1 MSGEAGWYPD
11 PGGEPDRYRYF
22 DGASWSVETAA
33 DPGRG
38 APDSMTAARP
48 VARPRVARW
57 MVVTTIIAVLVA
69 VIAVSGRIWN
79 EPDRPAV
86 LPGPSASGGASAGA
100 SGIDDGTRPPST
112 QTPTPVARNIG
123 CPEGAPDARSPHPVD
138 DRVYG
143 GILSFRRAP
152 GFAREASENRLTFA
166 YDVSQQVR
174 TVSRNPPWIAQL
186 AVGRLLAD
194 GYPRDAQHAAEFV
207 AECIVASDLYL
218 SYDPVRRDV
227 SSRPIQISGQD
238 GEGQAGWQLVT
249 DVDVTL
255 TGLTVPGDRVTVIV
269 VPDGSDWGLFFGAVP
284 IGDQAL
290 DGVLTST
297 VSSLRLS

>member
-1 MSGEAGWYPD
+1 VSGAAGWYPD
-11 PGGEPDRYRYF
+11 PGGEPDRYRYW
-22 DGASWSVETAA
+22 DGVSWSVETAA
-33 DPGRG
+33 DPGG
-38 APDSMTAARP
+38 DAPDSMTAARP
-48 VARPRVARW
+48 APRPRVARW
-57 MVVTTIIAVLVA
+57 MVVTTIVAVLVA
-69 VIAVSGRIWN
+69 VVAVSGRIWN

-86 LPGPSASGGASAGA
+86 LPDPSASAGA
-100 SGIDDGTRPPST
+100 STQTSGIDDGSPPPSAP
-112 QTPTPVARNIG
+112 TPTPVARNIG
-123 CPEGAPDARSPHPVD
+123 CPEGAPDARSPHPAD

-143 GILSFRRAP
+143 GTLSFLRAP
-152 GFAREASENRLTFA
+152 GFAQESSENRLTFA

-218 SYDPVRRDV
+218 PYDPVRRDV

-238 GEGQAGWQLVT
+238 GWQLVT

-255 TGLTVPGDRVTVIV
+255 TGLTFPGDQVTVIV

-290 DGVLTST
+290 DSVLSST
-297 VSSLRLS
+297 VSSLRIS